1 MIARG
6 CCAITILFANARIN
20 VLTSNTQP
28 NKQTQFATMRLRV
41 EVPDLGSLSK
51 ILQRI
56 DRLKNVVSVARVSD

>member
-1 MIARG
+1 
-6 CCAITILFANARIN
+6 
-20 VLTSNTQP
+20 
-28 NKQTQFATMRLRV
+28 MRLRV